1 MKKPLNIKLAKFI
14 KLEWALLFIFIILE
28 IVGVEIPKLIYWVLV
43 NNALLVLLLNLEN
56 GKRTYSDFLQPKLL
70 TYIVCILNVFIL
82 YRVL

>member
-43 NNALLVLLLNLEN
+43 NNALLVLFLNLEN

>member
-1 MKKPLNIKLAKFI
+1 MKMPLNIKLAKFI

-28 IVGVEIPKLIYWVLV
+28 IVGVEIPKLIYWVLL

>member
-1 MKKPLNIKLAKFI
+1 MKMPLNIKLAKFI

>member
-1 MKKPLNIKLAKFI
+1 MKMPLNIKLAKFI

-56 GKRTYSDFLQPKLL
+56 GRRTYSDFLQPKLL

>member
-1 MKKPLNIKLAKFI
+1 MKRPLNIKLAKFT
-14 KLEWALLFIFIILE
+14 KLEWALLFIFFILE

-70 TYIVCILNVFIL
+70 TYIVYILNVFIL

>member
-1 MKKPLNIKLAKFI
+1 MKKQLNIKLAKFI

>member
-1 MKKPLNIKLAKFI
+1 MKRLLNIKLAKFI

>member
-1 MKKPLNIKLAKFI
+1 MKTPLNIKLAKFI
-14 KLEWALLFIFIILE
+14 KLEWALLFIFFILE

>member
-1 MKKPLNIKLAKFI
+1 MKMPLNIKLAKFI

-82 YRVL
+82 YR

>member
-1 MKKPLNIKLAKFI
+1 MKRLLNIKLAKFI

-43 NNALLVLLLNLEN
+43 NNALVVLLLNLEN

>member
-1 MKKPLNIKLAKFI
+1 MKRPLNIKLAKFI

>member
-1 MKKPLNIKLAKFI
+1 MKRPLNIKLAKFI

-56 GKRTYSDFLQPKLL
+56 GKRNSSDFLQPKLL

>member
-1 MKKPLNIKLAKFI
+1 MKRPLNIKLAKFI
-14 KLEWALLFIFIILE
+14 KLEWALLFIFFILE

>member
-1 MKKPLNIKLAKFI
+1 MKRPLNIKLAKFI

-56 GKRTYSDFLQPKLL
+56 GKRTSSDFLQPKLL

>member
-1 MKKPLNIKLAKFI
+1 MKNPLNTNLPKFI
-14 KLEWALLFIFIILE
+14 KLEWLPFFIFVIL
-28 IVGVEIPKLIYWVLV
+28 IFAGVEIPKLIYWVLV